1 MKKTINHRHRL
12 QKKPAF
18 LFTFIFLFIF
28 FLKNEIKEIN
38 INAHLII
45 KIIINHLILIKT
57 ILLKKNAFLCLDIKG
72 MMLDLVD
79 LLGLLAHILES

>member
-1 MKKTINHRHRL
+1 MKKTINHKHGL

-28 FLKNEIKEIN
+28 LKNEIKEII

-45 KIIINHLILIKT
+45 KIIINHLICMI
-57 ILLKKNAFLCLDIKG
+57 
-72 MMLDLVD
+72 LDLVD
-79 LLGLLAHILES
+79 LLGLLSRILES